1 MRHCAVLLLLVLAAC
16 GRQPDVDMPRPDSRA
31 PLGMGTAPEVID
43 SVYLAA
49 EADFRAGRWR
59 RALDQFNRVAP
70 LLVTEDPRFLRARFH
85 IGEIHYAM
93 QDYLQATREFRR
105 IADEHPEH
113 PLAPDALF
121 RAGMAYRELW
131 RKPQLDP
138 TYGQS
143 AMQIFAEVAG
153 RFPNTEAARRAQAR
167 FVELQDWMARK
178 ELHSA
183 RFYFRYKAL
192 NSAVMVLRD
201 LVANYPRAS
210 VVPEALLLMVES
222 YRQLNYEE
230 DRLETCDYIR
240 QYYPATEALDRHC
253 PAPPP
258 APRGA

>member
-1 MRHCAVLLLLVLAAC
+1 MRYCAVVLILLLAAC
-16 GRQPDVDMPRPDSRA
+16 GRQPAGEMPRPDPRA
-31 PLGMGTAPEVID
+31 PLGMGTAPEVVD

-49 EADFRAGRWR
+49 ERDFRTGRWR

-70 LLVTEDPRFLRARFH
+70 LLVTEDPRFLQTRFYV
-85 IGEIHYAM
+85 GEIHYAM
-93 QDYLQATREFRR
+93 RDYLQATREFRR

-113 PLAPDALF
+113 PLAPTALF

-138 TYGQS
+138 SYGQS

-153 RFPNTEAARRAQAR
+153 RFPNTEAARRAQAQ
-167 FVELQDWMARK
+167 FLELQDWTAQK
-178 ELHSA
+178 ELHTA
-183 RFYFRYKAL
+183 RYYFRWKAY

-222 YRQLNYEE
+222 YRLLAYEE
-230 DRLETCDYIR
+230 DRQETCDYIR
-240 QYYPATEALDRHC
+240 QYYPATEDLDRHC
-253 PAPPP
+253 PAP
-258 APRGA
+258 APGGA